1 MRTDIHITPNGGDPA
16 EQALMEEFAG
26 YLALLSKNATQPII
40 ATMQEQLA
48 LLSKNGT
55 QPLIAAMRE
64 HQKQLAECTLKLE
77 LHGEKQLAECLLRLE
92 QHREKQ
98 STLISRWMTLLLVIL
113 VAEGCVIVKLLI
125 R

>member
-1 MRTDIHITPNGGDPA
+1 
-16 EQALMEEFAG
+16 MEEFAG

-40 ATMQEQLA
+40 AAMQ
-48 LLSKNGT
+48 
-55 QPLIAAMRE
+55 E
-64 HQKQLAECTLKLE
+64 HQKQLAQCTLKLE
-77 LHGEKQLAECLLRLE
+77 RHGEKQLAEFMLKLE

-98 STLISRWMTLLLVIL
+98 STLISRWMALLLVIL